1 MRRAVGFTFVELIV
15 VVFIVGVLAAI
26 IVPQIAS
33 DGLKDREVA
42 LRARLNALRQAIYQY
57 EAEHGVYPAVNAT
70 PASACSGSTVEATST
85 EQGFWL
91 QLQMYSNAEG
101 RVCSRQ
107 DEGAFPFGP
116 YLQSS
121 GPLENPV
128 TNSERVTVISG
139 GSYTIVADGPGRGW
153 KYDNRVGVI
162 IPNDESEDSNGNRYD
177 SY

>member
-1 MRRAVGFTFVELIV
+1 MTRARGFTFIELII
-15 VVFIVGVLAAI
+15 VVFIIGVLTAI
-26 IVPQIAS
+26 IVPQLSS
-33 DGLKDREVA
+33 DGLKDREAA
-42 LRARLNALRQAIYQY
+42 LRARLSALRQAIYQY
-57 EAEHGVYPAVNAT
+57 EAEHGVYPGRNPT
-70 PASACSGSTVEATST
+70 PAAACTGTTVEATTT

-91 QLQMYSNAEG
+91 QLQMYSNRAG

-121 GPLENPV
+121 GALQNPV
-128 TNSERVTVISG
+128 NGSDQLTVITG

-162 IPNDESEDSNGNRYD
+162 IPNDETEDSQGNRYD
-177 SY
+177 TY